1 MSSKTLKLRGKNE
14 GNNFENSKDSC
25 KILKNWPMNDYSEQG
40 HREVSNIG
48 GAPIQLYKSHI
59 KILNGYK

>member
-1 MSSKTLKLRGKNE
+1 MRAITLRILE
-14 GNNFENSKDSC
+14 DSR
-25 KILKNWPMNDYSEQG
+25 KSHENWPMNDYSEQG